1 MSTEIPF
8 TANHTQQ
15 PFKLLELPPD
25 LLTLLE
31 SDVPPTLLLTSSP
44 QPPHHAHLLV
54 SPSSA
59 STSTSTT
66 TKKTYLLR
74 QKNTS
79 NPLMLL
85 SPSTTH
91 HSSSSSSSSSS
102 TSTSQPQP
110 SITRIGSIS
119 DTIELIEKEE
129 ELIDGQAKEKEKDPV
144 VTKKTTTGKVNK
156 WHEKFAKS
164 RGNGNGT
171 NSKG

>member
-1 MSTEIPF
+1 MSTEIPL

-15 PFKLLELPPD
+15 PFKLLELPPE

-54 SPSSA
+54 SPSPSSA
-59 STSTSTT
+59 STSTTPSTT

-85 SPSTTH
+85 SPSTY
-91 HSSSSSSSSSS
+91 SSSSSS
-102 TSTSQPQP
+102 TSTPQPQP

-129 ELIDGQAKEKEKDPV
+129 EIIDGQEKHREKEPEV
-144 VTKKTTTGKVNK
+144 SKKTTTGKVNK

-164 RGNGNGT
+164 RGSGT

>member
-15 PFKLLELPPD
+15 PFKLLELPPE

-31 SDVPPTLLLTSSP
+31 SDVPPTLLITSSP

-54 SPSSA
+54 SPSST
-59 STSTSTT
+59 STSTSTF

-85 SPSTTH
+85 SPSSTH
-91 HSSSSSSSSSS
+91 HSSSTSS
-102 TSTSQPQP
+102 TSTPQPQPQP

-129 ELIDGQAKEKEKDPV
+129 EINGQENDKEKEPE
-144 VTKKTTTGKVNK
+144 VTKKTSTGKVNK

-164 RGNGNGT
+164 RGNGT

>member
-15 PFKLLELPPD
+15 PFKLLELPPE

-54 SPSSA
+54 SPSPSSA
-59 STSTSTT
+59 SASPFTA

-85 SPSTTH
+85 SPST
-91 HSSSSSSSSSS
+91 HSSYPSPSS
-102 TSTSQPQP
+102 TSTPQP

-129 ELIDGQAKEKEKDPV
+129 EIDGQEKHREKEPEV
-144 VTKKTTTGKVNK
+144 SKKTTTGKVNK

-164 RGNGNGT
+164 RGSGT

>member
-31 SDVPPTLLLTSSP
+31 SDVPPT
-44 QPPHHAHLLV
+44 
-54 SPSSA
+54 
-59 STSTSTT
+59 
-66 TKKTYLLR
+66 
-74 QKNTS
+74 
-79 NPLMLL
+79 
-85 SPSTTH
+85 
-91 HSSSSSSSSSS
+91 
-102 TSTSQPQP
+102 
-110 SITRIGSIS
+110 IS

-129 ELIDGQAKEKEKDPV
+129 EIDGQEKQKEKEPE

-164 RGNGNGT
+164 RGSGT
-171 NSKG
+171 NTNMKG

>member
-15 PFKLLELPPD
+15 PFKLLELPPE

-54 SPSSA
+54 SPSP
-59 STSTSTT
+59 STT
-66 TKKTYLLR
+66 TSPSPKKTYLLR

-85 SPSTTH
+85 SPSTTSP
-91 HSSSSSSSSSS
+91 SSSSS
-102 TSTSQPQP
+102 PQP

-119 DTIELIEKEE
+119 DTIELIIKEE
-129 ELIDGQAKEKEKDPV
+129 EIIDGEGKKKEPEV
-144 VTKKTTTGKVNK
+144 VKKINTGKVNK

-164 RGNGNGT
+164 RGNGSGNGT
-171 NSKG
+171 NMKG

>member
-15 PFKLLELPPD
+15 PFKLLELPPE

-44 QPPHHAHLLV
+44 QLPHHAHLLV
-54 SPSSA
+54 SPST

-66 TKKTYLLR
+66 QPPSTKKIYLLR

-85 SPSTTH
+85 SPSTH
-91 HSSSSSSSSSS
+91 LSSPS
-102 TSTSQPQP
+102 TTPQP

-129 ELIDGQAKEKEKDPV
+129 EVISGEANDKEKEPK
-144 VTKKTTTGKVNK
+144 VTKKTATGKVNK

-164 RGNGNGT
+164 RGNAANA
-171 NSKG
+171 NVNMKG

>member
-15 PFKLLELPPD
+15 PFKLLELPPE

-31 SDVPPTLLLTSSP
+31 SDLPPTLLLTSSP
-44 QPPHHAHLLV
+44 KPPHHAHLLV
-54 SPSSA
+54 SPSSSSA
-59 STSTSTT
+59 CTSTS

-85 SPSTTH
+85 SPSSTQ
-91 HSSSSSSSSSS
+91 HSSSTESS
-102 TSTSQPQP
+102 TPKTQP

-129 ELIDGQAKEKEKDPV
+129 LNREENDKEKEPD
-144 VTKKTTTGKVNK
+144 VTKKTSTGKVNK

-164 RGNGNGT
+164 RGNGT
-171 NSKG
+171 NTNMKG